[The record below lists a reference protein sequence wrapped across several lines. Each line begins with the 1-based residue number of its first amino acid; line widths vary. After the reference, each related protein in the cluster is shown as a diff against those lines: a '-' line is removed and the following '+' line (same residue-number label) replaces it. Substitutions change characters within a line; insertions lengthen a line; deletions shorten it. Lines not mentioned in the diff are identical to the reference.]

1 MDRSCIHIIPSLA
14 MQISEAAGG
23 MAGAAI
29 LDRPQLE
36 AE

>member
-1 MDRSCIHIIPSLA
+1 
-14 MQISEAAGG
+14 MQIGEAAGG